1 MCKTGKNMKK
11 DNSTC
16 QPNKESP
23 HFGFRENGIAFA
35 FQLNVAIYYY
45 RIIQGIT

>member
-16 QPNKESP
+16 QHKESP
-23 HFGFRENGIAFA
+23 NFGFRKNGIAFA
-35 FQLNVAIYYY
+35 FQLNVPIYYY